1 MLYSQKVRTNTNTK
15 QQEASEV
22 RGTIEVETVHRA
34 LPRREPIHGGS
45 VSASMPQRGNALC
58 TAPAISVPRTQFKL
72 SFNRFNQKNF

>member
-34 LPRREPIHGGS
+34 LPRREPNPSMGLRFGIH
-45 VSASMPQRGNALC
+45 ASKG
-58 TAPAISVPRTQFKL
+58 
-72 SFNRFNQKNF
+72 

>member
-22 RGTIEVETVHRA
+22 RGTIEAGTVHRA

-45 VSASMPQRGNALC
+45 ASASMPQRGKALR
-58 TAPAISVPRTQFKL
+58 TAPTLSVPRTSL
-72 SFNRFNQKNF
+72 EAESFAFYF

>member
-22 RGTIEVETVHRA
+22 RGTIEAGTVHRA

-58 TAPAISVPRTQFKL
+58 PAPAISEPGTQFKL
-72 SFNRFNQKNF
+72 SFNSFNQKYF